1 MPKLIVKSGASA
13 GREFVLTDKPVT
25 GGRMPDNDFE
35 LRDSLVSRKHSE
47 VRKNGASFVV
57 SDLGSSNGTFVNNR
71 KVEKPQSLNEGDE
84 ILIGDTVLVFRD
96 ETAARP
102 AAPRKQTDSEIAK
115 NLYGSSEIVRP
126 IGEMSEDL
134 QMDVRESIARGVSW
148 KEMSRR
154 AQAQT
159 AAPAEAPPAEG
170 AKAAA
175 EVGTVRP
182 GGPPAVDKK
191 FFLLYQLGKA
201 VTQATTLD
209 EILDVALHISLEEV
223 GAERGV
229 VMLQDAASN
238 DLVARV
244 CRHRDRGLLDPEEMT
259 VSRTITSRV
268 LKDKVAILTND
279 AKEDSRFAMGLS
291 IIQYNIRAAMCVP
304 LWDKQDV
311 LGVVY
316 VDNLLKTKAFTK
328 DDLELLTAI
337 ANQIAIRIK
346 QEELYARLKD
356 QAVMRANL
364 ERLHPPEVVDKI
376 LEQEVSL
383 GVEERQVTVL
393 FCDIQ
398 GFTKLSEKNP
408 PPEVSRLLNAYYENL
423 ARIVFEHHG
432 SVNKFIGDGVM
443 AIFGAAGDQP
453 DHAIQAVKA
462 GQDVLRVRPQLLSAA
477 PSGVNYNLRVGIN
490 SGTVLVG
497 WVGSLKL
504 MEYTVLGDTVNIAS
518 RLEAL
523 AQPNTLCIGEKTHSL
538 LNGAVPAKSLGKRQ
552 LRGREQEIGV
562 FEVTAD

>member
-1 MPKLIVKSGASA
+1 MPKLIVKSGPNA
-13 GREFVLTDKPVT
+13 GKEFVLTDKPFTV
-25 GGRMPDNDFE
+25 GRMPDNDLE

-47 VRKNGASFVV
+47 VRRNGSSFLV
-57 SDLGSSNGTFVNNR
+57 SDLGSSNGTFVNSR
-71 KVEKPQSLNEGDE
+71 KVEKPQPLNEGDE
-84 ILIGDTVLVFRD
+84 VLIGDTVLVFRD
-96 ETAARP
+96 EAAPRP

-148 KEMSRR
+148 KELSKR
-154 AQAQT
+154 AQG
-159 AAPAEAPPAEG
+159 PAEAPTPVAEG
-170 AKAAA
+170 EKGTP

-182 GGPPAVDKK
+182 GAAPAVDKK

-229 VMLQDAASN
+229 VMLQDSSSN
-238 DLVARV
+238 ELVPRV
-244 CRHRDRGLLDPEEMT
+244 VRHRDRGLLAPEEMT

-291 IIQYNIRAAMCVP
+291 IIQYNIRSAMCVP

-316 VDNLLKTKAFTK
+316 VDNLLKAKAFSK
-328 DDLELLTAI
+328 EDLELLTAI

-376 LEQEVSL
+376 LEQEVTL
-383 GVEERQVTVL
+383 GVEERQVSVL

-423 ARIVFEHHG
+423 AKIVFEHHG

-453 DHAIQAVKA
+453 DHALQAVRA
-462 GQDVLRVRPQLLSAA
+462 GQDILRVRPSLLEAA
-477 PSGVNYNLRVGIN
+477 PPGVHYNLRVGIN

-552 LRGREQEIGV
+552 LRGREQELGV
-562 FEVTAD
+562 FEVTADPT